1 MKQYRNLCTKKR
13 KVIDRGKRTNSV
25 ENIKKNPQSFSEI
38 RRMQTEVPPSHKMQD
53 HAYDE

>member
-25 ENIKKNPQSFSEI
+25 ENIKKNPQSISEI